1 VELARR
7 AAAIDA
13 RTSCRPDDAR
23 RPLAGGDLMPA
34 HDHPLLGKWRIVE
47 MALWDADFL
56 DLVEPAYIVFDRQ
69 GRGEFVF
76 GAVYGSLDCR
86 YGRDGVAFTWQGSDE
101 MDPACGDGDAELDE
115 DGSLVGEIRFHGGD
129 ESAFKAHRW

>member
-1 VELARR
+1 
-7 AAAIDA
+7 
-13 RTSCRPDDAR
+13 
-23 RPLAGGDLMPA
+23 
-34 HDHPLLGKWRIVE
+34 

-56 DLVEPAYIVFDRQ
+56 DLVEPAYIRFDRQ
-69 GRGEFVF
+69 GGGEFVF
-76 GAVYGSLDCR
+76 GAVHGSLDCR
-86 YGRDGVAFTWQGSDE
+86 YGRDSVDFTWQGSDE

>member
-1 VELARR
+1 
-7 AAAIDA
+7 
-13 RTSCRPDDAR
+13 
-23 RPLAGGDLMPA
+23 MPA

-56 DLVEPAYIVFDRQ
+56 DLVEPAYIAFDRQ

-129 ESAFKAHRW
+129 EFRLQGTPLVTLPRPAERIGDPLPWTREATRAISPT